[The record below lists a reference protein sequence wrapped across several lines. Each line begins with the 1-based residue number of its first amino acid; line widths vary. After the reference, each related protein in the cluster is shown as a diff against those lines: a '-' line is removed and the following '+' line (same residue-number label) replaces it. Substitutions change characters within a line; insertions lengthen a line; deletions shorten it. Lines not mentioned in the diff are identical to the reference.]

1 MKIAELFV
9 ALGIQVEGG
18 GKLDEVD
25 RALNRTA
32 MSGAKTALSMAAL
45 TASFLA
51 MLNASA
57 KAAVALNNYAT
68 ATGLSTD
75 ELQRWQRVAAT
86 TSVPV
91 DDVAATLKGLQ
102 ETAAKIMLG
111 GPASGIWGLLGITPH
126 DNPAAILDKARIAL
140 SRIKDVGLARQL
152 ANQIGLSENMFR
164 LLRASDEQ
172 MQESDKGLVVTTEQI
187 DALRRLSQAWALFR
201 YDLAASRTQF
211 FSRFAPAFEKGIKF
225 MGVLLRE
232 FIDLFAGSNGL
243 IGLLGAAVV
252 AIVAFQGPAIAAG
265 LAVVGAWAPVLLLFA
280 ALALAIDDVVTG
292 LTGGDGIFKRMG
304 ESIGEWLSKFETL
317 LDIFNWMS
325 QTSSKTALPSGET
338 PSDLGGEF
346 SIPGA
351 MKTNNTSTVNSPI
364 TVNVSGNADATT
376 VKKITSAVDNSVSE
390 AYRSSPIYGY

>member
-18 GKLDEVD
+18 GKLDDVD

-32 MSGAKTALSMAAL
+32 LSGAKTALSMAAL

-75 ELQRWQRVAAT
+75 ELQRWQRVAAA

-91 DDVAATLKGLQ
+91 EEIATTLKGLQ
-102 ETAAKIMLG
+102 DTAAKIMFG
-111 GPASGIWGLLGITPH
+111 GPASGLWGLLGITPH
-126 DNPAAILDKARIAL
+126 DNPASVIDKARIAL
-140 SRIKDVGLARQL
+140 GKMQNVGLARQL
-152 ANQIGLSENMFR
+152 ATQIGLSENMFR
-164 LLRASDEQ
+164 LLRASEEQ
-172 MQESDKGLVVTTEQI
+172 LAEADKGMLTTPKQI
-187 DALRRLSQAWALFR
+187 AALAKLSQAWGLFK
-201 YDLAASRTQF
+201 YDLGASRTQL
-211 FSRFAPAFEKGIKF
+211 FSRFAPDFERALKT
-225 MGVLLRE
+225 MGNALRW
-232 FIDLFAGSNGL
+232 FTDALKGSNAL
-243 IGLLGAAVV
+243 TGLLAAAGV
-252 AIVAFQGPAIAAG
+252 AILAFSGPAIAAG
-265 LAVVGAWAPVLLLFA
+265 AALTLAWAPVLLLFA
-280 ALALAIDDVVTG
+280 ALALAIDDIVTG
-292 LTGGDGIFKRMG
+292 LTGGDGVFKRMG
-304 ESIGEWLSKFETL
+304 ESIGEWLSKFEAL

-325 QTSSKTALPSGET
+325 QTSNKTPMPSGAA

-351 MKTNNTSTVNSPI
+351 VKSNNTSTVNSPI

-376 VKKITSAVDNSVSE
+376 VKKITSAVDNSVRE